1 MKEYLL
7 RDKQIIEKAR
17 AASAEQQRGD
27 VIAAIRK
34 DAKAET
40 RRVATKANRI
50 AEQIMAQVPQDQQ
63 EKLSGNVTEL
73 VKKRERS
80 RAGLASYLIGKEYI
94 KREHVQDDGSLDI
107 AALQQTAYFQKNQHF
122 LEALTTYELSK
133 KSKLRQKKAE
143 GMNQTVLSE
152 HAERVHQKLHPKKE
166 TIFRRVKK
174 KLETKVKGKQKR
186 KRWIGAGVSAAGLA
200 MAAGM
205 AISCTSESSHEE
217 RPKNKIETSVT
228 PHPKPEET
236 KEKPKETKEKPK
248 ETKEKPKKQEK
259 QNPPKDKVY
268 THIVK
273 KNENLSDIAERYYG
287 KELWQ
292 DIYKANNAQIKNP
305 NMIYPGQKFIIPK
318 EKTPD
323 HPKRPHHH
331 KKVISYNVQKG
342 DTLSELAQ
350 KFKTDVP
357 SILEKNKKIKD
368 EDVIF
373 RGDKL
378 FIPLNRHS
386 DGSKIDHS
394 KIDPSSWKTFIK
406 NQSVHGRNWIDF
418 LNSAKKISQEEK
430 YPISVL
436 VGQAVIETGHGKSKF
451 AVQRNNFFGYNAY
464 DSNPGAAVKY
474 QSKEASIKQY
484 IDLIREKPRYKQ
496 AYANKNNPVKMVQLI
511 KEGGYATDPNY
522 VNKVTNTKEFKIL
535 QKVEKA

>member
-94 KREHVQDDGSLDI
+94 KKEHVQDYGSLDI

-174 KLETKVKGKQKR
+174 KLETNVKGNQKR

-205 AISCTSESSHEE
+205 AISCTS
-217 RPKNKIETSVT
+217 
-228 PHPKPEET
+228 
-236 KEKPKETKEKPK
+236 
-248 ETKEKPKKQEK
+248 
-259 QNPPKDKVY
+259 
-268 THIVK
+268 
-273 KNENLSDIAERYYG
+273 
-287 KELWQ
+287 
-292 DIYKANNAQIKNP
+292 
-305 NMIYPGQKFIIPK
+305 
-318 EKTPD
+318 
-323 HPKRPHHH
+323 
-331 KKVISYNVQKG
+331 
-342 DTLSELAQ
+342 
-350 KFKTDVP
+350 
-357 SILEKNKKIKD
+357 
-368 EDVIF
+368 
-373 RGDKL
+373 
-378 FIPLNRHS
+378 
-386 DGSKIDHS
+386 
-394 KIDPSSWKTFIK
+394 
-406 NQSVHGRNWIDF
+406 
-418 LNSAKKISQEEK
+418 
-430 YPISVL
+430 
-436 VGQAVIETGHGKSKF
+436 
-451 AVQRNNFFGYNAY
+451 
-464 DSNPGAAVKY
+464 
-474 QSKEASIKQY
+474 
-484 IDLIREKPRYKQ
+484 
-496 AYANKNNPVKMVQLI
+496 
-511 KEGGYATDPNY
+511 
-522 VNKVTNTKEFKIL
+522 
-535 QKVEKA
+535 